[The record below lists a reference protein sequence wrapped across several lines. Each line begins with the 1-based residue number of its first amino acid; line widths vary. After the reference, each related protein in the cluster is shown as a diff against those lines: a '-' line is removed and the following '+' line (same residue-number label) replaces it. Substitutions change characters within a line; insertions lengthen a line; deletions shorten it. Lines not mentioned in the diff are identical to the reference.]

1 MKKSVKGLSLML
13 AGSLMIAVLGGCTSA
28 GAQTIAKKT
37 RLETIKEKGVL
48 EVVME
53 PYFAPNQFID
63 PTKTGNDQ
71 YVGSDVELSKYIAE
85 KLGVKVKIVPL
96 EFGAVLSS
104 ITEGKYDLAISG
116 LAYTPARAEA
126 MTMSKGY
133 YFSKDTPGYGLLART
148 ADLETIKSA
157 DDLSDKTVVVQ
168 SGSLQE
174 LFANEQIPQMKE
186 LKRVSATTDGIL
198 MVQENKAD
206 AIVVAKSMG
215 QLYIDA
221 NPTAGL
227 RIVDGFEF
235 KVDEQFDGTRIG
247 ITKGETDLETKI
259 NEIIDEVVKSG
270 IYDKW
275 YNEYTEYAKKLGL

>member
-85 KLGVKVKIVPL
+85 NLGVKVKIIPL

-133 YFSKDTPGYGLLART
+133 YFSKDTPGYGLLVRT

-206 AIVVAKSMG
+206 AIVVSKSMG

>member
-133 YFSKDTPGYGLLART
+133 YFSKDTPGYGLLVRT